1 MALNGNRKRGGAPK
15 TLASHVGKLTK
26 PIFGERGFADAAI
39 INDWPV
45 IAGEH
50 LANHSAPEKI
60 HYTQGRKSKGTLHLR
75 IDNGGL
81 AMQLQHLEAVLI
93 ERINAYFG
101 FGAIERIRITQ
112 GPLPE
117 TPKENFAPPR
127 PLSEIEERGLL
138 KCLSDVDDDDLHQ
151 ALEHLGR
158 AILGKTFKE
167 KP

>member
-1 MALNGNRKRGGAPK
+1 MAYKRNTKRGGAAK
-15 TLASHVGKLTK
+15 TLAQQVGKITK
-26 PIFGERGFADAAI
+26 PLFGERGFADAAI
-39 INDWPV
+39 INDWSL

-50 LANHSAPEKI
+50 LASHSAVEKI
-60 HYTQGRKSKGTLHLR
+60 TFTQGRKHKGTLHLR

-81 AMQLQHLEAVLI
+81 AMELQHLEAVLI
-93 ERINAYFG
+93 ERINAYCG
-101 FGAIERIRITQ
+101 FGAVERIHITQ

-117 TPKENFAPPR
+117 RPPSDKKPTR

-138 KCLSDVDDDDLHQ
+138 KCLSDVEDDDLHH
-151 ALEHLGR
+151 ALERLGR